1 LRERN
6 DMRGCLTLRLY
17 DREDRL
23 LCDRRHHNR
32 IVTSGRQMVARM
44 FGGVSSGSAPTRVTH
59 MAVGTDATAPADAD
73 AALRAQRGGRKPIG
87 EVTYEEFDEPVAGG
101 GSVRRVRTRLTAE
114 FDFGEANG
122 NEPLREAGV
131 FNAASDGV
139 MYNRV
144 TFEPVTKTDAFKLT
158 LVWDIVF

>member
-1 LRERN
+1 MNERN
-6 DMRGCLTLRLY
+6 EMKGCLTLRVY
-17 DREDRL
+17 DREGRL
-23 LCDRRHHNR
+23 LHDRRHDNR

-44 FGGVSSGSAPTRVTH
+44 FGGVSTGSAPTRVTH

-73 AALRAQRGGRKPIG
+73 TALKAQRGGRKPIG
-87 EVTYEEFDEPVAGG
+87 DVTYGEFDETVTGG
-101 GSVRRVRTRLTAE
+101 LVKRVRARLTAE

-131 FNAASDGV
+131 FNAASGGI

-144 TFEPVTKTDAFKLT
+144 TFEEVTKTDAFKLT
-158 LVWDIVF
+158 LVWEIVF

>member
-1 LRERN
+1 MNESN
-6 DMRGCLTLRLY
+6 EMKGCLTLRLY
-17 DREDRL
+17 DREGRL
-23 LCDRRHHNR
+23 LRDRRHDNR

-44 FGGVSSGSAPTRVTH
+44 FGGVSTGSAPTRVTH
-59 MAVGTDATAPADAD
+59 MAVGTDATAPADED
-73 AALRAQRGGRKPIG
+73 TALRAQRGGRKQIG
-87 EVTYEEFDEPVAGG
+87 EVAYEEFDESVTG
-101 GSVRRVRTRLTAE
+101 GSVKRVKARLTAE

-131 FNAASDGV
+131 FNAATGGI

-158 LVWDIVF
+158 LVWEIVF

>member
-1 LRERN
+1 MREKN
-6 DMRGCLTLRLY
+6 EMKGCLTLRLY
-17 DREDRL
+17 DREGRL
-23 LCDRRHHNR
+23 LHDRRHDNR

-44 FGGVSSGSAPTRVTH
+44 FGGVSTGSAPTRVTH

-73 AALRAQRGGRKPIG
+73 TALRAQRGGRKQIG
-87 EVTYEEFDEPVAGG
+87 EVAYEEFDEPVAG

-131 FNAASDGV
+131 FNAASGGV